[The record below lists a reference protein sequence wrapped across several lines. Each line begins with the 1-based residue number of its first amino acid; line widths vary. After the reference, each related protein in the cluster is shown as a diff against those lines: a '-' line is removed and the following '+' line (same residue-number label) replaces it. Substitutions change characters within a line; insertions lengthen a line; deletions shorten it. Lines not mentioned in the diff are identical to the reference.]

1 MTNHKTQR
9 VAIIILLLTAVA
21 LGGIWFQKNNQ
32 NGSSP
37 AESDSSAPTPGIDP
51 KAKQLFGEMTAA
63 YQKLGSFSVTITT
76 DVTDSTNASL
86 PTVQNSFTSEVL
98 LRRPDQAVV
107 KIKGKE
113 TETQVVGD
121 GKFLYGMKV
130 DTPNQFVKEAIP
142 KMEGGNGV
150 LATIMFANQLSG
162 EGNVGPSPF
171 VLAGLDLMQGLSE
184 QMKSLSFGP
193 STTID
198 GVAAKTVV
206 AVQSSPEGESKLT
219 FVIAESDRLLRQ
231 VRFEHSVQGRVAGQM
246 TETYTRLQPGAA
258 TTEQTFSF
266 TPPAGAQQVA
276 AVQAFQDSK
285 YKPGT
290 APIPINATDLA
301 GNPVSLDQF
310 KGKVVLLD
318 FWATWCAP
326 CRAEVPNVIAAYNK
340 YQKQGFE
347 VLGISL
353 DNANAQAALTQ
364 FIKENKMPWRQIYE
378 GKGWEGTISTQYQVR
393 SIPFTLLLGRDGK
406 IAAVNVRGATLE
418 PAIQQALAQKG

>member
-1 MTNHKTQR
+1 MTEHKTQR
-9 VAIIILLLTAVA
+9 AAIIILLLTALA
-21 LGGIWFQKNNQ
+21 LGVIWFQKSNQ
-32 NGSSP
+32 NGS
-37 AESDSSAPTPGIDP
+37 DSSGVIAGIDP
-51 KAKQLFGEMTAA
+51 QAKQLFGEMTAA

-76 DVTDSTNASL
+76 EVADSTDASL
-86 PTVQNSFTSEVL
+86 PTVRNSFTSEVL
-98 LRRPDQAVV
+98 LRRPDQATV

-113 TETQVVGD
+113 SETQAVGD
-121 GKFLYGMKV
+121 GKFLYGIKN
-130 DTPNQFVKEAIP
+130 DTPNQFIKEAVP
-142 KMEGGNGV
+142 PMEGGNGI

-171 VLAGLDLMQGLSE
+171 VLSGLDLMQGLSE

-193 STTID
+193 PTTID
-198 GVAAKTVV
+198 GVSAKTII
-206 AVQSSPEGESKLT
+206 AVQSAPEGESKLT
-219 FVIAESDRLLRQ
+219 FVIGEADHLLRQ
-231 VRFEHSVQGRVAGQM
+231 VTFEHSVQGRIAGQM
-246 TETYTRLQPGAA
+246 TETYTRLQPAPA
-258 TTEQTFSF
+258 ITEQTFSF

-276 AVQAFQDSK
+276 AVQALQNSK

-290 APIPINATDLA
+290 LPIPINATDLA

-326 CRAEVPNVIAAYNK
+326 CRAELPNVIAAYTK

-378 GKGWEGTISTQYQVR
+378 GKGWEGTISSQYQIR
-393 SIPFTLLLGRDGK
+393 SIPFTLLLGRDGR

-418 PAIQQALAQKG
+418 PAIQQALTQKG

>member
-1 MTNHKTQR
+1 MTEHKTQR
-9 VAIIILLLTAVA
+9 AAIIILLLTALA
-21 LGGIWFQKNNQ
+21 LGVIWFQKSNQ
-32 NGSSP
+32 NGSG
-37 AESDSSAPTPGIDP
+37 SSGVTAGIDP
-51 KAKQLFGEMTAA
+51 QAKQLFGEMTAA

-76 DVTDSTNASL
+76 EVSDSTDASL
-86 PTVQNSFTSEVL
+86 PTVRNSFTSEVL
-98 LRRPDQAVV
+98 LRRPDQATV

-113 TETQVVGD
+113 SETQVVGD
-121 GKFLYGMKV
+121 GKFLYGIKN
-130 DTPNQFVKEAIP
+130 DTPNQFIKEAVP
-142 KMEGGNGV
+142 AMEGGNGI

-162 EGNVGPSPF
+162 EGNIGPSPF
-171 VLAGLDLMQGLSE
+171 VLSGLDLMQGLSE

-193 STTID
+193 PTTID
-198 GVAAKTVV
+198 GVSAKTII
-206 AVQSSPEGESKLT
+206 AVQSAPEGESKLT
-219 FVIAESDRLLRQ
+219 FVIGEADHLLRQ
-231 VRFEHSVQGRVAGQM
+231 VTFEHSIQGRVAGQM
-246 TETYTRLQPGAA
+246 TETYTRLQPGAT

-276 AVQAFQDSK
+276 AVQAFQNSK

-290 APIPINATDLA
+290 LPIPINTTDLA

-326 CRAEVPNVIAAYNK
+326 CRAELPNVIAAYTK

-378 GKGWEGTISTQYQVR
+378 GKGWEGTISSQYQVR
-393 SIPFTLLLGRDGK
+393 SIPFTLLLGRDGR

>member
-1 MTNHKTQR
+1 MTEHKTQR
-9 VAIIILLLTAVA
+9 AAIIILLLTALA
-21 LGGIWFQKNNQ
+21 LGVIWFQKSNQ
-32 NGSSP
+32 TGSGSP
-37 AESDSSAPTPGIDP
+37 GVTAGIDP
-51 KAKQLFGEMTAA
+51 QAKQLFGEMTAA

-76 DVTDSTNASL
+76 EVSDSTDASL
-86 PTVQNSFTSEVL
+86 PTVRNSFTSEVL
-98 LRRPDQAVV
+98 LRRPDQAMV
-107 KIKGKE
+107 KVKGKE
-113 TETQVVGD
+113 SETQVVGD
-121 GKFLYGMKV
+121 GKFLYGMKT
-130 DTPNQFVKEAIP
+130 DTPNQFVKEAVP
-142 KMEGGNGV
+142 ALEGGNGI
-150 LATIMFANQLSG
+150 LAAIMFANQLSG

-171 VLAGLDLMQGLSE
+171 VLSGLDLMQGLSE

-193 STTID
+193 PTTID
-198 GVAAKTVV
+198 GVSAKTII
-206 AVQSSPEGESKLT
+206 AVQSAPEGESKLT
-219 FVIAESDRLLRQ
+219 FVIGETDHLLRQ
-231 VRFEHSVQGRVAGQM
+231 VMFEHSVQGRIAGQM
-246 TETYTRLQPGAA
+246 TETYTRLQPGPAV
-258 TTEQTFSF
+258 TEQTFSF

-276 AVQAFQDSK
+276 AVQALQNSK

-290 APIPINATDLA
+290 LPVPINATDLA

-326 CRAEVPNVIAAYNK
+326 CRAELPNVIAAYNK

-378 GKGWEGTISTQYQVR
+378 GKGWEGTISSQYQVR
-393 SIPFTLLLGRDGK
+393 SIPFTLLLGRDGR

-418 PAIQQALAQKG
+418 PAIQQALTQKS